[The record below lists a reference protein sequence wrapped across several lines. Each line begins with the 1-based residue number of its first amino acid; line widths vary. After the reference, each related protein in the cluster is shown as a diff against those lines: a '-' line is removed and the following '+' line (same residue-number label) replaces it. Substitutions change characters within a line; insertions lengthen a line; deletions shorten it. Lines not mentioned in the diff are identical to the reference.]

1 MRIRIRN
8 TAINRSFQNASK
20 VSVSVTFKKI
30 PRTNQRGVAQLFKL
44 LQILRAHAGGG
55 LPPHLRDK
63 GVQHLLT
70 QGEKSMQGIGSRDKI
85 TTSS

>member
-30 PRTNQRGVAQLFKL
+30 HRTNQRGVAQLFEL
-44 LQILRAHAGGG
+44 LQILGALAGGG
-55 LPPHLRDK
+55 LPPRLGDK

-70 QGEKSMQGIGSRDKI
+70 QGGNQFKG
-85 TTSS
+85 